1 MINFEK
7 KWFEKKNTHNNKS
20 GINKFQTLDQYK
32 KQDLDE

>member
-20 GINKFQTLDQYK
+20 GKFQTLDQYK